1 MWLSKNW
8 RCFRERKRGQG
19 VSQARKESQG
29 NAIFPVQTDGRSDGR
44 TDGRDRRTDKQ
55 AGERTKGRSRLA
67 GVEKPAGSMTVAWQR
82 RIAQRRIYIHGAGAT
97 RRGTARLGAI
107 RLGPLR
113 FGSALGRARH
123 RTRDLLHTRYS
134 LFGRHRADFACFFP
148 LLSTFLHFLHGL
160 SFSRGCLR
168 EAIATL
174 YLGI

>member
-1 MWLSKNW
+1 MAVEKLKVFSRKET
-8 RCFRERKRGQG
+8 RSGRESGKERKPRQRYF
-19 VSQARKESQG
+19 SR
-29 NAIFPVQTDGRSDGR
+29 TDGWSIGR

-82 RIAQRRIYIHGAGAT
+82 RIAHRRIYIHGAGAT